1 MGSLSKGAIER
12 LKLHVFEGKTSVQVF
27 SEMYKE
33 LTADLERA
41 KNDASCDSDQYHRRA
56 YLRSLFAYSE
66 AILFRLKQHLLD
78 QREVL
83 NVSIT
88 DNEKLILDEQ
98 KVEMQSDGTLQ
109 RKDLM
114 PAHKS
119 NVMFTLKFMAR
130 KLELQ
135 REPDFG
141 DVGWRAYCN
150 SLDKR
155 HSLTHPKFPSDL
167 QVSNDDLTALQKAD
181 EWLQTEFANIFQ
193 GFASRAEVARA
204 LGSK

>member
-33 LTADLERA
+33 LTSDLERA
-41 KNDASCDSDQYHRRA
+41 KNDASSDSDQYHRRA
-56 YLRSLFAYSE
+56 YLRSLFSYSE

-78 QREVL
+78 QRDVL
-83 NVSIT
+83 KVSIT
-88 DNEKLILDEQ
+88 ENEKLILDEQ

-114 PAHKS
+114 PAHKN
-119 NVMFTLKFMAR
+119 NVMFTLKFIAR

-141 DVGWRAYCN
+141 DNGWRSYCD

-155 HSLTHPKFPSDL
+155 HSLTHPKFPGDL
-167 QVSNDDLTALQKAD
+167 QISNDELTALQKAD
-181 EWLQTEFANIFQ
+181 EWLQIEFANIFQ
-193 GFASRAEVARA
+193 GFASRTEAVRT